1 MSNNLIHYKETIE
14 NSFSKKEDKYV
25 KSKKDFFETIVIKED
40 TQKLRL
46 KKLKQLYDNGKIIEN
61 EISDKD
67 IDILIEMYDNEI
79 QKLKA
84 DTNRIKENILTE
96 FKMIKN
102 K

>member
-1 MSNNLIHYKETIE
+1 MSNNLIHYKETI
-14 NSFSKKEDKYV
+14 
-25 KSKKDFFETIVIKED
+25 VIKED
-40 TQKLRL
+40 TQEIRL
-46 KKLKQLYDNGKIIEN
+46 KNLKQLYDNGKIIEQ